1 MALPALL
8 VMFLFVVVVVVVVF
22 VIWVGVH
29 SFLKTWKGL
38 VLQSFL

>member
-8 VMFLFVVVVVVVVF
+8 VMFLFVVVVVVVF